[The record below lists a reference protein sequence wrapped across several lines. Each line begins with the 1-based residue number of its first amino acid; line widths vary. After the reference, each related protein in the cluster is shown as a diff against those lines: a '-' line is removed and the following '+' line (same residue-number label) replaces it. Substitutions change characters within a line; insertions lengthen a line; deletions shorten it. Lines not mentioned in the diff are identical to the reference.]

1 MNDLIKVNY
10 DKADRPTVMGRELHK
25 ALEIKTPYK
34 KWFDRMCEYGFTEN
48 SDFVTMDK
56 NVRRADGTE
65 MPQKQYD
72 HQLTIDMAK
81 EICMIQRSDVGRKY
95 RQYFISV
102 EKQWNSPEATM
113 KRALR
118 FADNTIKQ
126 LEQELADVLIT
137 VEQERT
143 LRNEIEIKAIDLC
156 GSGRVYSVL
165 GTTLRIL
172 IIAKLCEAFGVAK
185 TNLIKASQYN
195 AAIEIC
201 RSFKPDKNTRNRIN
215 NERFLLKSA
224 RQ

>member
-10 DKADRPTVMGRELHK
+10 DKADRPTVMGRELHD
-25 ALEIKTPYK
+25 ALEIKARYND
-34 KWFDRMCEYGFTEN
+34 WFKRMCEYGFDEN
-48 SDFVTMDK
+48 SDYITLTQKRVTAQG
-56 NVRRADGTE
+56 NETT
-65 MPQKQYD
+65 YTD
-72 HQLTIDMAK
+72 HQITIDMAK
-81 EICMIQRSDVGRKY
+81 EICMIQRSDIGRKC
-95 RQYFISV
+95 RQYFIDV

-118 FADNTIKQ
+118 FADNTIKL

-185 TNLIKASQYN
+185 TNLIKVSQYD

-201 RSFKPDKNTRNRIN
+201 RTFKPDKNTRNRIN
-215 NERFLLKSA
+215 NERFLLKSI